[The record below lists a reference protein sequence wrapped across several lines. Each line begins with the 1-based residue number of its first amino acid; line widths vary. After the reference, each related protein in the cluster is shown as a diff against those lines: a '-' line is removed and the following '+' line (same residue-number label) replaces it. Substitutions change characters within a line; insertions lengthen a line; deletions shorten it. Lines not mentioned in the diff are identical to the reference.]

1 MGWRRPARRDAT
13 VVEDAPP
20 GAEAG
25 RSGGGAAQARGVVTD
40 AASQSS
46 PAQPLL
52 SVRDLRTYFVSG
64 QDVVKAVDGVSFD
77 LRAGER
83 MAIVGESGSGKSV
96 TALSILGLVD
106 PPAGH
111 VVGGEVVF
119 EGRDLLSLSEAELRT
134 VRGRRIGYV
143 FQDPM
148 TALDPAF
155 TIGSQLVETIRLHS
169 RISRAEARARAI
181 ELLEDVQIGHAEQ
194 RLTSYPHQLSGGM
207 RQRVVIA
214 LALASSP
221 ALLIADE
228 PTTAL
233 DVTTQAQILELI
245 FGLATERGTAVL
257 LITHDLGV
265 VAGTCDRVQVMYAG
279 RVVEQGTAAQIFAAP
294 RHPYTW
300 ALLRST
306 VRLDEERPDRLTPVP
321 GAPPSLVDVPPGCP
335 FHPRCAFCVGECR
348 AEVPD
353 WHGVPG
359 DGAACHLAAQ
369 LELTPVDRSR

>member
-1 MGWRRPARRDAT
+1 MRWHQTQATLDVADADPA
-13 VVEDAPP
+13 
-20 GAEAG
+20 
-25 RSGGGAAQARGVVTD
+25 SG
-40 AASQSS
+40 
-46 PAQPLL
+46 PLL

-64 QDVVKAVDGVSFD
+64 SDIVKAVDGVSFD

-119 EGRDLLSLSEAELRT
+119 EGRDLLTLPEPELRA

-155 TIGSQLVETIRLHS
+155 TIGSQLVETIRLHTDAS
-169 RISRAEARARAI
+169 RGEARQRAI
-181 ELLEDVQIGHAEQ
+181 QLLADVQIPRPEQ

-214 LALASSP
+214 LALACSP
-221 ALLIADE
+221 TLLIADE

-265 VAGTCDRVQVMYAG
+265 VAGTCERVQVMYAG
-279 RVVEQGTAAQIFAAP
+279 RVVEQGSADQIFTAP
-294 RHPYTW
+294 RHPYTR

-306 VRLDEERPDRLTPVP
+306 VRLDEARPARLTPVP
-321 GAPPSLVDVPPGCP
+321 GAPPSLVRVPSGCA
-335 FHPRCAFCVGECR
+335 FHPRCGFCVGDCR
-348 AEVPD
+348 SEVPA

-359 DGAACHLAAQ
+359 DGAACHLTEE
-369 LELTPVDRSR
+369 LRLTPVESSR